1 MFGFMKQIFIAFL
14 AVGGSLGAKCV
25 FASNQ
30 TCPNRPTL
38 TDLNAPDGL
47 HYSLFVVTLDRCDGS
62 CNTFNNL
69 HNKKNF
75 PNKTKNVRLTIFNM
89 ITGINEKKNIKY

>member
-14 AVGGSLGAKCV
+14 AVGGSLGAKC
-25 FASNQ
+25 ASNQ
-30 TCPNRPTL
+30 TCLNRPAL
-38 TDLNAPDGL
+38 ADLNAPDGL

-62 CNTFNNL
+62 CNSFNNL
-69 HNKKNF
+69 YNKINF
-75 PNKTKNVRLTIFNM
+75 PNKTKNVRLRIFNM

>member
-14 AVGGSLGAKCV
+14 AVGGSLGTKCV
-25 FASNQ
+25 FSSNQ
-30 TCPNRPTL
+30 TCLNRPTL

-47 HYSLFVVTLDRCDGS
+47 HYSLFVVTLDRCDS

-69 HNKKNF
+69 YNENKF
-75 PNKTKNVRLTIFNM
+75 PKQNKECKI
-89 ITGINEKKNIKY
+89 ENI

>member
-14 AVGGSLGAKCV
+14 AVGGSLGTKCV
-25 FASNQ
+25 FSSNQ
-30 TCPNRPTL
+30 TCLNRPTL

-62 CNTFNNL
+62 CNTSNNL
-69 HNKKNF
+69 YNKINF
-75 PNKTKNVRLTIFNM
+75 PNKTKNVRLRIFNM
-89 ITGINEKKNIKY
+89 IMGIKEKRNIKY